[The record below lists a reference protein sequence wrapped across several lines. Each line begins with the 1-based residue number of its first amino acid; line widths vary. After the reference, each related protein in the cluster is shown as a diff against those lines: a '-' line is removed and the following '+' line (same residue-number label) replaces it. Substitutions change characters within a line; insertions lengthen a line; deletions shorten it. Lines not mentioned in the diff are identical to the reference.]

1 MTSGIY
7 DLPPDTTA
15 GLDFNYAVWSNGT
28 IVTLCNVPWN
38 ADYRDIVKF
47 ANGQADLDT
56 YLTTQSGPIVTIEN
70 MTYAKVGQ
78 PVRVNVPF
86 NQAFKYN
93 YLRAANPAQPIAGD
107 MPRSFYYFITDVRYV
122 APNTT
127 EMQIQ
132 LDVWQTFGY
141 GVTFGNCFIER
152 GHIGIANENQFSD
165 NGRTY
170 LTVPE
175 GLDIGGE
182 YQIITQYKHTIASA
196 RDENYS
202 ILVTSTVS
210 LNDDPGT
217 IENPQLHSAKGSQ
230 LENLPN
236 GAEMYIFSDL
246 DHFTQFMEAFSDR
259 PWITQGIVSITAI
272 PKMSEYG
279 IQAVSTIIEG
289 VSVWEIDPG
298 QLRRNKVPMRNNW
311 RNELPMGDGNRYGLL
326 QKFKVF
332 PYTVLEM
339 TSYTGTPLVLKPENW
354 ADSHATVV
362 EVPHFASSGARIMFY
377 PYRYNAANPGADPD
391 IDFNYGTINDGGE
404 FYDMA
409 TGIFNFP
416 TFSLVNNG
424 YIQYAAANT
433 HGIAFQHASA
443 EWSQQR
449 ALTGNQMSYDQ
460 ATSGMEL
467 SEQLNRLGI
476 NAATQ
481 NTSLANETAS
491 WRALQGSINSGI
503 SGAAGGAKG
512 GPVGA
517 ATGALTGV
525 ANQVAS
531 WAIEVNQNNQSLG
544 IANNLSSS
552 SNRATVEQQGYVR
565 DTNKNYADYAARGD
579 YQNQIAAINAKVQD
593 ARLIQP
599 TTAGQVGGD
608 AFNLATYKWGY
619 DIKVKM
625 LNAGAMRTIGEY
637 WLRYGYQINM
647 FGTMPASLMVMTKF
661 TYWKLRE
668 TYITAAQCPETFKQ
682 AIRGIFE
689 KGVTV
694 WNNPADIGNID
705 IADNAIVAGIQL

>member
-1 MTSGIY
+1 
-7 DLPPDTTA
+7 
-15 GLDFNYAVWSNGT
+15 
-28 IVTLCNVPWN
+28 
-38 ADYRDIVKF
+38 
-47 ANGQADLDT
+47 
-56 YLTTQSGPIVTIEN
+56 
-70 MTYAKVGQ
+70 
-78 PVRVNVPF
+78 
-86 NQAFKYN
+86 
-93 YLRAANPAQPIAGD
+93 
-107 MPRSFYYFITDVRYV
+107 
-122 APNTT
+122 
-127 EMQIQ
+127 
-132 LDVWQTFGY
+132 
-141 GVTFGNCFIER
+141 
-152 GHIGIANENQFSD
+152 
-165 NGRTY
+165 
-170 LTVPE
+170 
-175 GLDIGGE
+175 
-182 YQIITQYKHTIASA
+182 
-196 RDENYS
+196 
-202 ILVTSTVS
+202 
-210 LNDDPGT
+210 
-217 IENPQLHSAKGSQ
+217 
-230 LENLPN
+230 
-236 GAEMYIFSDL
+236 
-246 DHFTQFMEAFSDR
+246 
-259 PWITQGIVSITAI
+259 
-272 PKMSEYG
+272 
-279 IQAVSTIIEG
+279 
-289 VSVWEIDPG
+289 
-298 QLRRNKVPMRNNW
+298 
-311 RNELPMGDGNRYGLL
+311 
-326 QKFKVF
+326 
-332 PYTVLEM
+332 
-339 TSYTGTPLVLKPENW
+339 
-354 ADSHATVV
+354 
-362 EVPHFASSGARIMFY
+362 
-377 PYRYNAANPGADPD
+377 
-391 IDFNYGTINDGGE
+391 
-404 FYDMA
+404 
-409 TGIFNFP
+409 
-416 TFSLVNNG
+416 
-424 YIQYAAANT
+424 
-433 HGIAFQHASA
+433 
-443 EWSQQR
+443 
-449 ALTGNQMSYDQ
+449 MSYDQ

-625 LNAGAMRTIGEY
+625 LNAGAMRAIGEY

-647 FGTMPASLMVMTKF
+647 FGQMPSSLMVMTRF

>member
-93 YLRAANPAQPIAGD
+93 YLRAANPAQPISGD

-127 EMQIQ
+127 EMQVQ

-391 IDFNYGTINDGGE
+391 IDGTYGTINDGGE

-460 ATSGMEL
+460 TTSGMEL

-544 IANNLSSS
+544 IASNLSSS

-579 YQNQIAAINAKVQD
+579 YQNQIGAINAKVQD

-647 FGTMPASLMVMTKF
+647 FGTMPSSLMVMTRF

-705 IADNAIVAGIQL
+705 IADNAIVGGIQL

>member
-47 ANGQADLDT
+47 ANGQADLDS
-56 YLTTQSGPIVTIEN
+56 YLTNQTGPTVTIEN

-93 YLRAANPAQPIAGD
+93 YLRAYNPAQPISGD
-107 MPRSFYYFITDVRYV
+107 MPQSFYYFITDVRYV

-152 GHIGIANENQFSD
+152 GHIGIANENQFAD

-170 LTVPE
+170 LTIPE

-182 YQIITQYKHTIASA
+182 YQIIDQYKHTIASA

-202 ILVTSTVS
+202 ILVTSTVA
-210 LNDDPGT
+210 LNEDPGT

-236 GAEMYIFSDL
+236 GAEMYIFSNL
-246 DHFTQFMEAFSDR
+246 DHFTAFMEAFSDR

-279 IQAVSTIIEG
+279 IQAVSTMIEG

-424 YIQYAAANT
+424 YMQFMAANT

-449 ALTGNQMSYDQ
+449 ALTGNQMAYDQ
-460 ATSGMEL
+460 STSGMEL

-491 WRALQGSINSGI
+491 WRALQGSINSGV

-579 YQNQIAAINAKVQD
+579 YQNQIGAINAKVQD

-625 LNAGAMRTIGEY
+625 LNAGAMRAIGEY

-647 FGTMPASLMVMTKF
+647 FGQMPSSLMVMTRF

-705 IADNAIVAGIQL
+705 IADNAIVAGVQL